1 MTLIHT
7 VHEKE
12 SLHPENHIIII
23 IIIFI
28 VFEVKTQDVH
38 LVSLLL

>member
-1 MTLIHT
+1 MI
-7 VHEKE
+7 
-12 SLHPENHIIII
+12 IIII

-38 LVSLLL
+38 LVSLLLWQADS